1 MPTYHTHPQPLRP
14 TARTKHPD
22 YRVYYKLHGVLRRST
37 TVGDYTV
44 KPDREIIRTAITVT
58 TATITDGLGL
68 DRPYII
74 VVLGKMLGPVR
85 DSGNQPSV
93 AVTNGD
99 PAKNADDLEIV
110 PDRRWKEPREHPRH
124 EAELGMTHAQNFSS
138 GDVSD
143 LNHDCPV
150 QDWILEL
157 GVMLTNMPNH
167 RIRPMQGH
175 LFGATSQVTSEREP
189 AVGIAGDAERRPEP
203 EEHSHHHEGSFDG
216 YRRISKTIFLGGN
229 HQNVPQ
235 MSGRHQV
242 NWAREYILVY
252 ATGPRCPETR
262 GNTLLS
268 HSKDLTSFH
277 TIRDSTMPA
286 IHSVPIA
293 GVTDVWRDFADDI
306 PLALTIQAE
315 NPGIKFY
322 IVEITFKTKD
332 PDINA
337 QQVRSATNAFALGDH
352 PKGFTIHDEG
362 SLPNLFTRVFKV
374 GAGEGATLKEINMRT
389 GPILHSSVNDTEI
402 YRYNIMITEASL
414 PRFNNALA
422 GGINQESLQIHHKG
436 ATNLTNGLN
445 APLPGTDVTK
455 LRSQLTIQWGWAKPV
470 LAFEDTGIAANLLPA
485 PQTEKYFL
493 NTKNLGQIAIA
504 IEKALHGELKGIC
517 MYNVSK
523 YGNNIWGIKITAA
536 TVDAIKIR
544 TAVEGTPF
552 LIDNKLLHGQN
563 GTGTS
568 TFLFTFDQR
577 EQKKLIA
584 VAEQKKAT
592 ATPRTFTT
600 TATPTVDAAQQER
613 RSIKLGPTSKSV
625 ACGQVFQV
633 GQAIDHVV
641 SNGENLTKKDF
652 QDISQHSS
660 SFATVSVSTAEKA
673 AQVLLILNKDNS
685 PVWCALHLKS
695 WADSAAQAAKTTAEA
710 EAQLIVEASLR
721 SAEKRKL
728 DRLTQRLAVRSKKQS
743 ARFKDVLQASVGS
756 PQMEAWRKAHAA
768 EQAEVLAEKMD
779 DYLDNQESTE
789 ALSSQMFQE
798 KFRATAEDIADANEW
813 YEPKTHYHA
822 SN

>member
-1 MPTYHTHPQPLRP
+1 
-14 TARTKHPD
+14 
-22 YRVYYKLHGVLRRST
+22 
-37 TVGDYTV
+37 
-44 KPDREIIRTAITVT
+44 
-58 TATITDGLGL
+58 
-68 DRPYII
+68 
-74 VVLGKMLGPVR
+74 
-85 DSGNQPSV
+85 
-93 AVTNGD
+93 
-99 PAKNADDLEIV
+99 
-110 PDRRWKEPREHPRH
+110 
-124 EAELGMTHAQNFSS
+124 
-138 GDVSD
+138 
-143 LNHDCPV
+143 
-150 QDWILEL
+150 
-157 GVMLTNMPNH
+157 
-167 RIRPMQGH
+167 
-175 LFGATSQVTSEREP
+175 
-189 AVGIAGDAERRPEP
+189 
-203 EEHSHHHEGSFDG
+203 
-216 YRRISKTIFLGGN
+216 
-229 HQNVPQ
+229 
-235 MSGRHQV
+235 
-242 NWAREYILVY
+242 
-252 ATGPRCPETR
+252 
-262 GNTLLS
+262 
-268 HSKDLTSFH
+268 
-277 TIRDSTMPA
+277 MPA

-293 GVTDVWRDFADDI
+293 GVTDVWREFADDI
-306 PLALTIQAE
+306 PLALTIKAE
-315 NPGIKFY
+315 NPGIKFS

-352 PKGFTIHDEG
+352 PKGFTIHDEE
-362 SLPNLFTRVFKV
+362 SLPNLFTRVFNV

-389 GPILHSSVNDTEI
+389 GPILHSSANDTEV

-445 APLPGTDVTK
+445 APLPGTAVTK

-523 YGNNIWGIKITAA
+523 YGNNIWGIKITAV

-544 TAVEGTPF
+544 TAVEGTSL

-568 TFLFTFDQR
+568 TFLYTFDQR
-577 EQKKLIA
+577 EKAKL
-584 VAEQKKAT
+584 VAAAEKKKAT
-592 ATPRTFTT
+592 LTPRTFTAT
-600 TATPTVDAAQQER
+600 TPTVDAAQQER
-613 RSIKLGPTSKSV
+613 RSIKLGPTGKSL
-625 ACGQVFQV
+625 ACGHAFKVD
-633 GQAIDHVV
+633 QAVEHVV
-641 SNGENLTKKDF
+641 SRGENLNTDDF

-660 SFATVSVSTAEKA
+660 AFATVSVSTAEKA
-673 AQVLLILNKDNS
+673 AQVLLILNEDNS
-685 PVWCALHLKS
+685 PVWCALNLKS
-695 WADSAAQAAKTTAEA
+695 RADSAAQAAKTTAEA

-721 SAEKRKL
+721 TAEKRKL
-728 DRLTQRLAVRSKKQS
+728 DRLTQRLAARSKKQS
-743 ARFKDVLQASVGS
+743 AMFKDVLQASAGS

-798 KFRATAEDIADANEW
+798 KFRTTAEDIADANKW
-813 YEPKTHYHA
+813 FEPKIHYHA